1 MTKQRYLSILEE
13 IKKSGGKVDSGEP
26 NDSVLLIDGL
36 NTFIRVFSAI
46 PTTNEDGVHIGGI
59 VGFLRSIGYTINMVR
74 PTRTIIVFDGK
85 GGSNRR
91 RKIFPQYKMG
101 RKMSHRLNRTHDFL
115 TREEE
120 KKMMVFQLNRI
131 VQYLECL
138 PLTIINMDN
147 IEADD
152 VIGYCAKHIFKG
164 SKSTIMSTDK
174 DFLQLVDEN
183 IKVYS
188 PTKKKMYF
196 KQNVIDD
203 FEKRENSRIR
213 RFLRRITK
221 RSSSGIKI
229 KGHDDKLVR
238 FAKCCDPIPGDP
250 VTGFIT
256 RGKGISIHAKDC
268 ANISEF
274 LNQNEQ
280 LLEVVWDD
288 SESKELHPVPL
299 SLEAKDEPGVLAEI
313 SAAIAKCNANIA
325 WLSAKTQ
332 KQIAGIQLEVQVY
345 DLKHL
350 KRVTKSIRKLN
361 TIKSVNR
368 LHPSIARNKK
378 YYENEN

>member
-1 MTKQRYLSILEE
+1 MTNQRYLSILEE

-85 GGSNRR
+85 GVSNRR

-115 TREEE
+115 TRDEE

-131 VQYLECL
+131 VEYLECL
-138 PLTIINMDN
+138 PVTIINMDN

-188 PTKKKMYF
+188 PTK
-196 KQNVIDD
+196 VH
-203 FEKRENSRIR
+203 RLVSRTCK
-213 RFLRRITK
+213 F
-221 RSSSGIKI
+221 
-229 KGHDDKLVR
+229 
-238 FAKCCDPIPGDP
+238 
-250 VTGFIT
+250 
-256 RGKGISIHAKDC
+256 
-268 ANISEF
+268 
-274 LNQNEQ
+274 
-280 LLEVVWDD
+280 
-288 SESKELHPVPL
+288 
-299 SLEAKDEPGVLAEI
+299 
-313 SAAIAKCNANIA
+313 
-325 WLSAKTQ
+325 
-332 KQIAGIQLEVQVY
+332 
-345 DLKHL
+345 
-350 KRVTKSIRKLN
+350 
-361 TIKSVNR
+361 
-368 LHPSIARNKK
+368 
-378 YYENEN
+378 

>member
-1 MTKQRYLSILEE
+1 MTNQRYLSILEE

-131 VQYLECL
+131 VEYLECL
-138 PLTIINMDN
+138 PVTIINMDN

-152 VIGYCAKHIFKG
+152 VIGYCAKHIFKD

-188 PTKKKMYF
+188 PTKKKMYDEERVVEEYGISSHNF
-196 KQNVIDD
+196 LLYRMLDGDVSDSIPGIKGAGTKTLLKMFPWLSSPHKHSIEDVIKSAMTKKKQYRLC
-203 FEKRENSRIR
+203 EE
-213 RFLRRITK
+213 ITK
-221 RSSSGIKI
+221 SSDQLFLNK
-229 KGHDDKLVR
+229 KLMDLDDV
-238 FAKCCDPIPGDP
+238 
-250 VTGFIT
+250 
-256 RGKGISIHAKDC
+256 
-268 ANISEF
+268 NISGHSKLKIQNYTSNSIQRLVKHKFQRMF
-274 LNQNEQ
+274 LEDKMYTALPNLNS
-280 LLEVVWDD
+280 W
-288 SESKELHPVPL
+288 LHTTFNRMNFM
-299 SLEAKDEPGVLAEI
+299 AE
-313 SAAIAKCNANIA
+313 
-325 WLSAKTQ
+325 KTH
-332 KQIAGIQLEVQVY
+332 G
-345 DLKHL
+345 
-350 KRVTKSIRKLN
+350 T
-361 TIKSVNR
+361 
-368 LHPSIARNKK
+368 
-378 YYENEN
+378 